1 MLIDVSELQGFFLF
15 NPFGIHRM
23 LTTPTELH
31 VEERRGGSLRLLP
44 ADFDIYTQLR
54 GAWHAMAWNGRRG
67 GLILI
72 PCPRLTWRHCAT
84 DKLPQQQHQHLHLH
98 PAEQSVDGSALSGER
113 KEWVKG
119 GGESFSSASKLT
131 QLPAEALMLSSCRR
145 DAAEKDV
152 N

>member
-1 MLIDVSELQGFFLF
+1 MLIDVSELQGFFLS

-84 DKLPQQQHQHLHLH
+84 DKLPQQQHLHLH

-119 GGESFSSASKLT
+119 GGELFVGFKADTAPSGSFDAV
-131 QLPAEALMLSSCRR
+131 QLQKRR
-145 DAAEKDV
+145 CGERR
-152 N
+152 